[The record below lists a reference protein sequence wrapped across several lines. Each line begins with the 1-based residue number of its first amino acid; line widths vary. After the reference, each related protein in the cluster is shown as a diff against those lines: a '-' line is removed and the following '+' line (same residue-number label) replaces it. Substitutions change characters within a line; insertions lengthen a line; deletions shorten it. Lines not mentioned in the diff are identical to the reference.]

1 MATVTVSTSANSTF
15 VGSQAVRRAASVTI
29 KKLEGTRIEDLK
41 VYTNLKG
48 GWKNA
53 DPDKDYA
60 GLIPVINGKERLD
73 LALLTAELMR
83 ADIDGYEADD
93 KGKVSKRI
101 TVDLTA
107 NPLYKFSNDLLDNN
121 ADITYDEWLN
131 KIATEFKTAT
141 INAIPVVKRNRFD
154 GTWTC
159 YELGLTK

>member
-1 MATVTVSTSANSTF
+1 MATVTVSSNANSNFDST
-15 VGSQAVRRAASVTI
+15 QAVRRATSVTI
-29 KKLEGTRIEDLK
+29 KKLDGTKIEDLK

-48 GWKNA
+48 SWKNA

-60 GLIPVINGKERLD
+60 GLVPVINGKERFD

-83 ADIDGYEADD
+83 AEIDGYQADD

-101 TVDLTA
+101 SVDLTT
-107 NPLYKFSNDLLDNN
+107 NPLYRFSNDLLDNN

-131 KIATEFKTAT
+131 KIAAEFKTAT
-141 INAIPVVKRNRFD
+141 INAIEVVKKNRFD

-159 YELGLTK
+159 YEFGLTK

>member
-15 VGSQAVRRAASVTI
+15 DGTQAVRRAVSATI
-29 KKLEGTRIEDLK
+29 KKLNGTRIEDLK

-53 DPDKDYA
+53 DPEKDYA
-60 GLIPVINGKERLD
+60 GLVPVINGKERFD

-83 ADIDGYEADD
+83 ADVDGYEADE

-101 TVDLTA
+101 MVDLTT

-121 ADITYDEWLN
+121 ADITYNEWLQ
-131 KIATEFKTAT
+131 KIAAEFKTAT
-141 INAIPVVKRNRFD
+141 INAIEVVKKNRFD

-159 YELGLTK
+159 YELGYTK

>member
-1 MATVTVSTSANSTF
+1 MATVTVSTSATSTF
-15 VGSQAVRRAASVTI
+15 VGSQAVRRAVSVTI

-53 DPDKDYA
+53 DPEKDYA
-60 GLIPVINGKERLD
+60 GVVPVIGGKERFD

-83 ADIDGYEADD
+83 TDVDGYEADE

-101 TVDLTA
+101 TVDLTT

-121 ADITYDEWLN
+121 ADITYDEWLS
-131 KIATEFKTAT
+131 KIAAEFKTAT
-141 INAIPVVKRNRFD
+141 INAIKVVKKNRFD

-159 YELGLTK
+159 YELGYTK

>member
-1 MATVTVSTSANSTF
+1 MATVTVSTSATSTF
-15 VGSQAVRRAASVTI
+15 DGSQIVRRATSVTI
-29 KKLEGTRIEDLK
+29 KKLDGTRIEDLK

-60 GLIPVINGKERLD
+60 GVVPVINGKERLD
-73 LALLTAELMR
+73 LALITAELMR
-83 ADIDGYEADD
+83 TNIDGYEADE

-101 TVDLTA
+101 SVDLTT

-121 ADITYDEWLN
+121 ADITFDEWLA
-131 KIATEFKTAT
+131 KIAAEFKTAT
-141 INAIPVVKRNRFD
+141 INAIEVVKKNHFD

-159 YELGLTK
+159 YELGYTK

>member
-1 MATVTVSTSANSTF
+1 MATVTVSTSATSTF
-15 VGSQAVRRAASVTI
+15 VGSQAVRRAVSVTI

-53 DPDKDYA
+53 DPEKDYA
-60 GLIPVINGKERLD
+60 GLVPVINGKERFD

-83 ADIDGYEADD
+83 TDVDGYEADE

-101 TVDLTA
+101 TVDLTT

-121 ADITYDEWLN
+121 ADITYDEWLS
-131 KIATEFKTAT
+131 KIAAEFKTAT
-141 INAIPVVKRNRFD
+141 INAIKVVKKNRFD

-159 YELGLTK
+159 YELGYTK

>member
-1 MATVTVSTSANSTF
+1 MATVTVSTSANTTF
-15 VGSQAVRRAASVTI
+15 DGTQAVRRAVSATI
-29 KKLEGTRIEDLK
+29 KKLEGTKIENLK

-53 DPDKDYA
+53 DPEKDYA
-60 GLIPVINGKERLD
+60 GLVPVINGKERFD

-83 ADIDGYEADD
+83 ADVDGYEADE

-101 TVDLTA
+101 SVDLTT

-121 ADITYDEWLN
+121 ADITYNEWLQ
-131 KIATEFKTAT
+131 KIAAEFKTAT
-141 INAIPVVKRNRFD
+141 INAIEVVKKNRFD

>member
-1 MATVTVSTSANSTF
+1 MATVTVSTSATSTF
-15 VGSQAVRRAASVTI
+15 VGSQAVRRAVSVTI

-53 DPDKDYA
+53 DPEKDYA
-60 GLIPVINGKERLD
+60 GVVPVIGGKERFD

-83 ADIDGYEADD
+83 TDVDGYEADE

-101 TVDLTA
+101 SVDLTT

-121 ADITYDEWLN
+121 ADITYDEWLS
-131 KIATEFKTAT
+131 KIAAEFKTAT
-141 INAIPVVKRNRFD
+141 INAIKVVKKNRFD

-159 YELGLTK
+159 YELGYTK

>member
-1 MATVTVSTSANSTF
+1 MATVTVSTSATSTF
-15 VGSQAVRRAASVTI
+15 VGSQAVRRAVSVTI

-53 DPDKDYA
+53 DPEKDYA
-60 GLIPVINGKERLD
+60 GVVPVIGGKERFD

-83 ADIDGYEADD
+83 TDVDGYESDE

-101 TVDLTA
+101 TVDLTT

-121 ADITYDEWLN
+121 ADITYDEWLS
-131 KIATEFKTAT
+131 KIAAEFKTAT
-141 INAIPVVKRNRFD
+141 INAIKVVKKNRFD

-159 YELGLTK
+159 YELGYTK